1 MKPPNPQTD
10 VDREYL
16 RGLFYLFK
24 DLPFDFEFPLVIN
37 ENYVPPSNSL
47 YCFIIGAVAC
57 CITIPTVFLRLWVRY
72 KSGFGTDDWIIV
84 PALISYCV
92 FSAVNAVAVWGTGM
106 GYHVYDL
113 SRKDIHNFIVIKY
126 IHVNFWFAILHF
138 CRLSIL
144 HLLLRL
150 TPSQLTLHRRYLLS
164 IIWISWLY
172 LVVCLVCHTFECGLP
187 LSMSFELKSSLDGTC
202 IGAVSLSMYGG
213 LIVGHILLDIFT
225 ILPPLIILR
234 ALPMSSPKKFNLV
247 LLLTLG
253 VFTIL
258 CSLLR
263 IFVFYR
269 IMVSSYD
276 ITWNATDVAFW
287 SMFECS
293 LACIIACLPA
303 LNHLIIKFL
312 KKVTKFLRL
321 NESRGP
327 KSPKGKL
334 GAIRFPVCQAE
345 AYQRSVISNGYG
357 QYVKRWANN
366 SSSRPGSEYSAAD
379 TPMRRG
385 SRSGSTTAS
394 NSSTYPSTYSTTNNS
409 SVMETTIYIIDEI
422 PSDVEEEEQETFGN
436 ISTAGLGPGNT
447 HESDPTEHSPS
458 SSEKADASENV

>member
-10 VDREYL
+10 IDREYL
-16 RGLFYLFK
+16 RSLFYLFK

-37 ENYVPPSNSL
+37 GNYVPPSNSL

-113 SRKDIHNFIVIKY
+113 SRKDIHNFIVVSTWWKPE
-126 IHVNFWFAILHF
+126 VHF
-138 CRLSIL
+138 IFEQ
-144 HLLLRL
+144 LL
-150 TPSQLTLHRRYLLS
+150 
-164 IIWISWLY
+164 
-172 LVVCLVCHTFECGLP
+172 
-187 LSMSFELKSSLDGTC
+187 C
-202 IGAVSLSMYGG
+202 IDSHCKM
-213 LIVGHILLDIFT
+213 T
-225 ILPPLIILR
+225 E
-234 ALPMSSPKKFNLV
+234 
-247 LLLTLG
+247 
-253 VFTIL
+253 
-258 CSLLR
+258 
-263 IFVFYR
+263 

-321 NESRGP
+321 NENRGP
-327 KSPKGKL
+327 KLSKGKV
-334 GAIRFPVCQAE
+334 GAIRFPARQAE

-379 TPMRRG
+379 APMRWG
-385 SRSGSTTAS
+385 SRSGSTTTS
-394 NSSTYPSTYSTTNNS
+394 NSSTYPSTYSATNNS

-422 PSDVEEEEQETFGN
+422 PSDVEEEGQPETFGN
-436 ISTAGLGPGNT
+436 ISTAGLGPGNIP
-447 HESDPTEHSPS
+447 ESDPKEHSPS

>member
-16 RGLFYLFK
+16 RDLFYLFK

-113 SRKDIHNFIVIKY
+113 SRKDIHNFIV
-126 IHVNFWFAILHF
+126 
-138 CRLSIL
+138 
-144 HLLLRL
+144 
-150 TPSQLTLHRRYLLS
+150 
-164 IIWISWLY
+164 
-172 LVVCLVCHTFECGLP
+172 
-187 LSMSFELKSSLDGTC
+187 SSLDGTC

-213 LIVGHILLDIFT
+213 LIVGHILLDILT
-225 ILPPLIILR
+225 ILPPLIILW

-334 GAIRFPVCQAE
+334 GAIRFPACQAE

-379 TPMRRG
+379 APMRRG

-436 ISTAGLGPGNT
+436 ISIAGLGPGNI

>member
-1 MKPPNPQTD
+1 MRPPNPQTD

-24 DLPFDFEFPLVIN
+24 DLPFDFEFPLLIDK
-37 ENYVPPSNSL
+37 NYVPPSNSL

-84 PALISYCV
+84 PALVSYCV

-150 TPSQLTLHRRYLLS
+150 TPSQLILHRRYLLS

-172 LVVCLVCHTFECGLP
+172 LAVCLICHTFECGLP
-187 LSMSFELKSSLDGTC
+187 LSMSFELQSSLDGTC

-213 LIVGHILLDIFT
+213 LIVGHVLLDIFT
-225 ILPPLIILR
+225 ILPPLIILW

-247 LLLTLG
+247 ILLTLG

-312 KKVTKFLRL
+312 KNFTKLLKL
-321 NESRGP
+321 NDKQGH
-327 KSPKGKL
+327 KTAKNKQ
-334 GAIRFPVCQAE
+334 GAMRYPAHQAE
-345 AYQRSVISNGYG
+345 EYQRSVILNGYG
-357 QYVKRWANN
+357 QFVKRWANTPA
-366 SSSRPGSEYSAAD
+366 SRTGSEYSAEA
-379 TPMRRG
+379 PMRWG

-394 NSSTYPSTYSTTNNS
+394 STNSSTYPSTNNS

-422 PSDVEEEEQETFGN
+422 PPDVEEEEENFGN
-436 ISTAGLGPGNT
+436 ISTAGLGSGNT
-447 HESDPTEHSPS
+447 HLQSDPAEHSSPKS
-458 SSEKADASENV
+458 QNLDASKSV